1 MRRRKACFCF
11 YCFSFHFIMQ
21 LIDEE
26 GKSLFLL
33 LLLAG
38 VEFQLPCIMQLIDEE
53 EKSLFLLL
61 LLAGVEF
68 QLPLHNA
75 AHWWGGAK
83 LVSATP
89 CTTPWQLLTGG
100 GGLERR
106 LPKDELAWQQR
117 RVNSVMKNANQLST
131 S

>member
-1 MRRRKACFCF
+1 
-11 YCFSFHFIMQ
+11 MQ

-75 AHWWGGAK
+75 AH
-83 LVSATP
+83 
-89 CTTPWQLLTGG
+89 
-100 GGLERR
+100 
-106 LPKDELAWQQR
+106 
-117 RVNSVMKNANQLST
+117 
-131 S
+131 